1 MSSAGCQIKP
11 IDVNFHLKK
20 SLEVFNKNLADK
32 FWSKSHEVVHISPLK
47 PIRVKPPLFYQVN
60 WYEFENQFF
69 SKDLLFTSMIFVI
82 FAHHFRNLS
91 KSIHYL
97 ILFQPMSA
105 HGTPKLG
112 RKISSRP
119 MSQCS
124 TDSNFSSIS
133 GIIYGHHVS
142 HQPQNHHKNHQNHQ
156 INHQSPHR

>member
-1 MSSAGCQIKP
+1 MPFVFPNLPKFILKLNYFKSNVVVVVSSPWI
-11 IDVNFHLKK
+11 
-20 SLEVFNKNLADK
+20 
-32 FWSKSHEVVHISPLK
+32 
-47 PIRVKPPLFYQVN
+47 KPPLFYQVN

-69 SKDLLFTSMIFVI
+69 SKDLLFSSMIFVI

-133 GIIYGHHVS
+133 GIIYGHHVP
-142 HQPQNHHKNHQNHQ
+142 HQSQNHHKNHQNHQ